1 YMLIGVQGMVRM
13 AMAGLDVAAWD
24 ALAIAAG
31 VPLATYLGGKPGPI
45 RAYNSCG
52 LGLMTPD
59 EVAEEA
65 EKLLANGVCAVKLR
79 LGHPTLQEDLA
90 AVRGGCRRI
99 GDGIG
104 VIGDLKQGLDAPA
117 RPQRSP

>member
-1 YMLIGVQGMVRM
+1 GGVVGGEGVRPAALWAKLGKRYMLIGVQGMVRM

-31 VPLATYLGGKPGPI
+31 VPFATYLGGKPGPI

-65 EKLLANGVCAVKLR
+65 EKLLPNGFCRGKLR
-79 LGHPTLQEDLA
+79 LGDPA
-90 AVRGGCRRI
+90 PRGGLGAGRR
-99 GDGIG
+99 
-104 VIGDLKQGLDAPA
+104 
-117 RPQRSP
+117 RRRRH